1 MALFGGASQG
11 AGRTA
16 LCNGD
21 FVSLFVEELKGFA
34 SVDILSTREVTVYQ
48 GDTDSA
54 FDGST
59 STKSSSETATA
70 PNFEQSCVF
79 QIKAVTDLPEGA
91 SLKYGDVV
99 RIIHR
104 STQRSMTRQNRAVNG
119 KHAVALEN
127 TDRAA
132 AHFRLLP
139 RFKIRSVGEPV
150 LLNDQVIFQNE
161 VVIEGNRTY
170 LMTDRPEDS
179 PKVLMECGSS
189 KTTGIRVRLF
199 AAYNVSSKAFVHVL
213 KGGDFVR
220 LFHHEANGFLVVA
233 RHIGTGDAH
242 DFLGRDNT
250 VCLRTLAVGRSP
262 DEYHDASSIWQ
273 VELEDTQ
280 RRGGRPVLWT
290 DRVRLKNVLTNE
302 FLDVR
307 TTSSTGAMAPT
318 ADKGSSNLFS
328 FVQSTHSAQEGD
340 APATALLS
348 RQEDLRIPYHTFF
361 FLRGSGNPEVTD
373 QFLHVDSEHYAVEE
387 DEEGDDTGQSSTFA
401 QTVLIATHDED
412 AFSLQSVHQQDIR
425 DFYYALGH
433 VKVLTRLAADDVLT
447 DVTNPVHADLYK
459 RARRSIHAL
468 IQFCSEDKIED
479 DEDVVGR
486 ANTLHQ
492 NILFDLQVQV
502 PLMKVVSL
510 PFHGAHCAEW
520 GKGWRERLTQ
530 TQYRHYNKLA
540 RDVYRLISYLCR
552 ENVHIGLMFANAH
565 LTAMINQCRL
575 IGYLDGINW
584 DIADAIDEMFKDNTI
599 LLNRVTKQSI
609 ETYLSLIHE
618 AHTTTAL
625 EQYLR
630 LLAALCSV
638 DGEAI
643 TSTQAS
649 IRDLMLV
656 PGAPSADVL
665 PSIANGPS
673 GMRITARVLTPGK
686 PFRAWSTVT
695 LPLQEYLKDHDNLE
709 YFDATLELF
718 AQLCLEGN
726 CQGELRAAARTPFP
740 MIMGALKSQLPPH
753 VKARFCT
760 LLVNLY
766 IDGDDLPDV
775 DHSNRRWQDLANHK
789 SHAKL
794 KTAAV
799 QLFDVD
805 EVVNWV
811 EAYLSQNGLL
821 TYNHEYHSAANSKK
835 PEMIALKQDE
845 LHRNML
851 TEQVVHV
858 ALALVNKGL
867 YWDAGSRK
875 RLVRLLLTLLVR
887 THPGENDDLSA
898 TSSLDVVMQAKTLVC
913 RALGACMDA
922 NLDEVVTELLTAFKK
937 EYLAHKHKH
946 IEAHADDRA
955 LHEVSLIQHNGD
967 HRHFFETD
975 GLSQQQI
982 VHLLLAL
989 TTYPSDGLRVAA
1001 LNLLLRC
1008 FNVKGS
1014 VLARLS
1020 DVVVIA
1026 DSKDEAALEKLEQL
1040 LLTLKHEDHDD
1051 LHTAAAHMTEE
1062 IEWMCSQCITV
1073 NGTLAADLLAPGD
1086 SSSSSSKAGRRKR
1099 KGVSGP
1105 RLPWRKPGVSIEPHH
1120 AHQEMMRNANAHK
1133 AVLHILH
1140 HHLSGAD
1147 LKTALKDDRA
1157 RDLFAA
1163 CFEFLAFFC
1172 LHNKHNQELLGHA
1185 HDISFF
1191 VHACSYGIHAEKVLH
1206 RILEGE
1212 PDLVQEHVV
1221 DEGKVDR
1228 LIADLIKEPRCRN
1241 VDFLKLMEVIV
1252 APTGTPSRELQD
1264 LVGEHFLQAEEK
1276 SHLFEHE
1283 LGSSHFISFIV
1294 STYTKT
1300 GGRGD
1305 DEDDNGTSAQPLS
1318 AREHDLRDFF
1328 EQLLSFYAVTAHGNQ
1343 GTAAHVAKHVPLAEL
1358 AQPFIDGVTL
1368 PTATKS
1374 RLLTLIRDVYLLHGT
1389 DEDGDGVV
1397 DDVDAEDFGFVS
1409 AAAKQETCVRLCGPL
1424 ANELRAIDKGWKH
1437 KPSKVRAALDRYA
1450 FMTLLPLAA
1459 DLLRIFVEEHG
1470 SVPAERLEEEAVSL
1484 VAECVRFLKHRR
1496 TVTFESPH
1504 YLMDHEYRVL
1514 GGHVTGELLKST
1526 LLAQQDALLVNVQ
1539 TEHTWYDETEAKEA
1553 RTAAARSTALSMGS
1567 KHGSSKRHAFSID
1580 SFAATHSKRGGGG
1593 HTRGGGKAPRKVMP
1607 VEKVKTEGERI
1618 QEELPFFVD
1627 QVRETF
1633 NHGFSQPHLPWMSF
1647 LSTEYN
1653 FQPFWALVGILQADL
1668 LEDRLHEEEK
1678 EAEEAAQGGMLGAD
1692 GERSGVQSRQGSRP
1706 ELQRTTTA
1714 AAAARSGTFRS
1725 LRNRRRSRVHGESM
1739 QMNPINLVDVNVDIN
1754 IRTCLENVMTHFE
1767 EAGDHEHHHHEFEE
1781 EDEEE
1786 AIVGFLAAMSC
1797 ALTCVVDPKT
1807 GRVYQE
1813 LDDEDNEEAK
1823 AAHEAAIAT
1832 VGRSLNSLGL
1842 PDMVLFL
1849 LSSNHRCTVLM
1860 AAQLGWLMLDATPHV
1875 FEAKAAAAL
1884 MESSIEGGSTL
1895 ARRQHQQQQERLLS
1909 QWAFHDAFESGPMGR
1924 RALAAIQR
1932 HLQHMQELLF
1942 KREHEDPLDRLRR
1955 DQDVEN
1961 LDVAIVHEPILLFLR
1976 YLNASD
1982 DSEDIPD
1989 KDVFHSLTLYV
2000 LEAAA
2005 SLSIW
2010 CESYGVVDNGHGD
2023 WVQQDGYDVDVDT
2036 EHMHALVKSF
2046 DLCNALDVIDECCE
2060 ASILFLL
2067 LGVLEGRRE
2076 GDVVLDM
2083 LCAAL
2088 FPEPYLTRDAHFTQS
2103 AFFRLLDG
2111 HSAAAE
2117 SDANMHVREAAL
2129 QRVAASPHTAHF
2141 FDHDVALLYYT
2152 VLRILGEQAE
2162 NYCIRVTHLLNTWE
2176 QHSPHSH
2183 NARDSVGRIE
2193 LLRDGEL
2200 QPVYFQV
2207 PAVVHDTKD
2216 KLQVRQLRTQM
2227 INGTVLEN
2235 PEQKMQSFFGSV
2247 DFLMNVM
2254 NFEAR
2259 VARMGVSYVLGHQRF
2274 LLPLAFILA
2283 AIINIWVIFDLGDD
2297 GFPHSVVRVLA
2308 IAHAVV
2314 SMLILLGQSLSPL
2327 YVDWQRWQEAA
2338 EGRSL
2343 LGKALAFPL
2352 FWSLQASYPYY
2363 VVYLAMSVAGIFQFK
2378 LFCFHLFDLVL
2389 RVEVMNLVL
2398 RAVKQNVSKLLGTFL
2413 LTFFIIYAFMLV
2425 GRDAFGGTYD
2435 FADAP
2440 ATCAPGTPLVQCL
2453 RDHLY
2458 YGFYSSPVFAPAD
2471 ADVGLF
2477 VYSLLYFMVV
2487 VLVMAAIVSGIIID
2501 SFGEYRAETE
2511 AIAAE
2516 KESRCFVCNF
2526 SHDRIQ
2532 AAHKGGFEAHIAS
2545 DHNVWNYIWFLMRVL
2560 EKREEH
2566 KPLTGVEIEAVR
2578 HWDTSKDLTAM
2589 MPVNRALCLEAASE
2603 DVTLDQVLDVVKQVA
2618 ITAERSLQ
2626 LLLASAAVPASS

>member
-59 STKSSSETATA
+59 STKSSSETTTA

-161 VVIEGNRTY
+161 
-170 LMTDRPEDS
+170 
-179 PKVLMECGSS
+179 
-189 KTTGIRVRLF
+189 
-199 AAYNVSSKAFVHVL
+199 
-213 KGGDFVR
+213 
-220 LFHHEANGFLVVA
+220 
-233 RHIGTGDAH
+233 
-242 DFLGRDNT
+242 
-250 VCLRTLAVGRSP
+250 
-262 DEYHDASSIWQ
+262 
-273 VELEDTQ
+273 
-280 RRGGRPVLWT
+280 
-290 DRVRLKNVLTNE
+290 
-302 FLDVR
+302 
-307 TTSSTGAMAPT
+307 
-318 ADKGSSNLFS
+318 
-328 FVQSTHSAQEGD
+328 
-340 APATALLS
+340 
-348 RQEDLRIPYHTFF
+348 
-361 FLRGSGNPEVTD
+361 
-373 QFLHVDSEHYAVEE
+373 
-387 DEEGDDTGQSSTFA
+387 
-401 QTVLIATHDED
+401 TVLVATHDED

-530 TQYRHYNKLA
+530 TEYRHYNKLA

-821 TYNHEYHSAANSKK
+821 TYNHEYHSAANGKK

-1086 SSSSSSKAGRRKR
+1086 SSSSKAGRRKR

-1212 PDLVQEHVV
+1212 PDLVREHVV

-1305 DEDDNGTSAQPLS
+1305 EDDDDGSTNANTSAQALS

-1343 GTAAHVAKHVPLAEL
+1343 GTAAHVAKHAPLAEL

-1397 DDVDAEDFGFVS
+1397 DDVDAEDFGFGS

-1496 TVTFESPH
+1496 KATYESPH

-1514 GGHVTGELLKST
+1514 GGHVTGELLNST
-1526 LLAQQDALLVNVQ
+1526 LLAQQDATLVNVQ

-1653 FQPFWALVGILQADL
+1653 FQPFWSLVGILQADL

-1678 EAEEAAQGGMLGAD
+1678 EAEEAAQGGGGGGVSHQASSVSRKGSKLWRRKQGAAGITPQDTSKGD
-1692 GERSGVQSRQGSRP
+1692 GAPPSPSRTRVSR
-1706 ELQRTTTA
+1706 TWT
-1714 AAAARSGTFRS
+1714 ARSARFQFRKQV
-1725 LRNRRRSRVHGESM
+1725 RVHPKSPKMESFDLSA
-1739 QMNPINLVDVNVDIN
+1739 QQLDVDIRSCVSH
-1754 IRTCLENVMTHFE
+1754 IISHFE
-1767 EAGDHEHHHHEFEE
+1767 VSDEYDHDHRMHQDFEE
-1781 EDEEE
+1781 EEEDNV
-1786 AIVGFLAAMSC
+1786 IVGFLAAMSC
-1797 ALTCVVDPKT
+1797 ALTCVVDSKM

-1842 PDMVLFL
+1842 PDMVLSL
-1849 LSSNHRCTVLM
+1849 LASRHRCTVLM

-1884 MESSIEGGSTL
+1884 MESSVEGGSTL

-1961 LDVAIVHEPILLFLR
+1961 LDVAIAIRILGFLEALCFGCFTEMQQLLRRQESGQRVDIVVCVVELSRSLDQLFRNKAHHGFDVEEVERLDAIKEIYNELQRTVNDVMFLQQLFSTLGAFVGGPNVDNQRALLEHKVHEPILLFLR

-2103 AFFRLLDG
+2103 AFFRLLDE

-2117 SDANMHVREAAL
+2117 SDTNMHVREAAL

-2327 YVDWQRWQEAA
+2327 D
-2338 EGRSL
+2338 
-2343 LGKALAFPL
+2343 
-2352 FWSLQASYPYY
+2352 
-2363 VVYLAMSVAGIFQFK
+2363 
-2378 LFCFHLFDLVL
+2378 D
-2389 RVEVMNLVL
+2389 LVL

-2425 GRDAFGGTYD
+2425 GRDAFGGTYE

-2589 MPVNRALCLEAASE
+2589 MPVNRALCLEAGSE
-2603 DVTLDQVLDVVKQVA
+2603 DTTLDQVLDVVKQVA
-2618 ITAERSLQ
+2618 MATGQVVMTSDRSLQ
-2626 LLLASAAVPASS
+2626 LLLSLTQQHSANTNKP